1 MNLKAFLKENVE
13 VIDNVEYVASSRIK
27 DENGKPVAWKMRT
40 LSNKEVNLWKKDFIK
55 ITIEDGGVRTKDF
68 DNDEFVKKCLV
79 ESITYP
85 DLNNKELQDSYGV
98 MSAEELLAEM
108 LNPGEYVRL
117 NEKLNEING
126 FTVTLADKVAKAKN

>member
-98 MSAEELLAEM
+98 MSAEELLTEI

-126 FTVTLADKVAKAKN
+126 FTVTLADKVTKAKN

>member
-85 DLNNKELQDSYGV
+85 DLSNKELQDSYGV
-98 MSAEELLAEM
+98 MSAEELLTEI

>member
-98 MSAEELLAEM
+98 MSAEELLTEM

>member
-55 ITIEDGGVRTKDF
+55 ITIEDGGVRTRDF

-85 DLNNKELQDSYGV
+85 DLNNKELQDSYNV
-98 MSAEELLAEM
+98 MSAEELLTEI

>member
-1 MNLKAFLKENVE
+1 MSLKAFLKENVE
-13 VIDNVEYVASSRIK
+13 VIDNVEYVASPRIK

-40 LSNKEVNLWKKDFIK
+40 LSNKEINLWKKDFIK
-55 ITIEDGGVRTKDF
+55 TTIGDRGVRTEDF

-85 DLNNKELQDSYGV
+85 DLNNKELLDSYGV
-98 MSAEELLAEM
+98 MSAEELLTEM

>member
-1 MNLKAFLKENVE
+1 MSLKAFLKENVE

-55 ITIEDGGVRTKDF
+55 ITVEDGGVRTRDF

-85 DLNNKELQDSYGV
+85 DLNNKELQDSYNV
-98 MSAEELLAEM
+98 MSAEELLTEI